1 MLQATEYVQASRMV
15 SMSPSQTMQLPRLQD
30 VNLEPLWDDE
40 IDHRLAMRHSLLFS
54 VVDGEKSAVVEEQA
68 LAEALNYLSKLN
80 LNYRLYLVDPD
91 SFDRLK
97 NKFME
102 IQTGS
107 DFDEISTTSDE
118 LIEAESDLLEFIQN
132 SQDLLSNEAS
142 APIIKLV
149 NSLFFQAIKKGAS
162 DIHIESGEYKGEVRL
177 RIEGALKKHLD
188 LDKSIISLAINRVK
202 VISNLDISEKRL
214 PQDGRTQISIAG
226 KTLDVRVSVLPTY
239 YGERVVMRI
248 LMQSESIPSLE
259 ELGFKSE
266 LTNHFYKLLNH
277 SHGMILVTGPTG
289 SGKSTTLHSFLQH
302 IATPDKNIITVEDP
316 VEYSAGNIN
325 QIQVNS
331 KVGLTF
337 ASGLRSILRQDPDVI
352 MVGEIRD
359 SETAEIALQS
369 ALTGHLLLSTL
380 HTNDATSSLTRL
392 MDMGIADYLLS
403 STILGVLA
411 QRLVRKLCPE
421 CKKRSTIQPIVV
433 RELNL
438 PDEGEYYAAE
448 GCKACDFTGYRGRQ
462 AVGELFILD
471 DEVKEMLKKG
481 LNDHEIRESMKKRGM
496 KTVSDKLKD
505 MMIDGTTSYEEAL
518 RVGLMDG

>member
-1 MLQATEYVQASRMV
+1 MNLT
-15 SMSPSQTMQLPRLQD
+15 QLID
-30 VNLEPLWDDE
+30 VDLEPLWEDE
-40 IDHRLAMRHSLLFS
+40 IDHKLAIKHSLLFS
-54 VVDGEKSAVVEEQA
+54 IVDGEKSAILKRE
-68 LAEALNYLSKLN
+68 LISEALNHLSKLN
-80 LNYRLYLVDPD
+80 LSYQLYIVDHD
-91 SFDRLK
+91 SFERLK
-97 NKFME
+97 NKFLE
-102 IQTGS
+102 IQSGS
-107 DFDEISTTSDE
+107 DFDEISATSEE
-118 LIEAESDLLEFIQN
+118 LIEVESDLLAFIQN
-132 SQDLLSNEAS
+132 AQDLLSSEES

-162 DIHIESGEYKGEVRL
+162 DIHIETGEKKGEVRL
-177 RIEGALKKHLD
+177 RIDGALKRHID
-188 LDKSIISLAINRVK
+188 LEKSIIALVINRIK
-202 VISNLDISEKRL
+202 VISNLDISEKRI
-214 PQDGRTQISIAG
+214 PQDGRTQITIAG
-226 KTLDVRVSVLPTY
+226 KTLDVRISILPTY

-248 LMQSESIPSLE
+248 LMQSENIPTLA
-259 ELGFKSE
+259 ELGFKKE
-266 LTNHFYKLLNH
+266 LTDQFYRLLNH

-316 VEYSAGNIN
+316 VEYNAENIN

-337 ASGLRSILRQDPDVI
+337 SSGLRSILRQDPDVI

-403 STILGVLA
+403 SALLGVLA
-411 QRLVRKLCPE
+411 QRLVRQLCPS
-421 CKKRSTIQPIVV
+421 CKESKLLSPMVADDLKLSTHKI
-433 RELNL
+433 
-438 PDEGEYYAAE
+438 YYGAV
-448 GCKACDFTGYRGRQ
+448 GCKECDFTGYKGRQ

-481 LNDHEIRESMKKRGM
+481 LNDHEIRELMKRRGM
-496 KTVSDKLKD
+496 STISDKLIL
-505 MMIDGTTSYEEAL
+505 MMESGDTSYEEAL
-518 RVGLMDG
+518 RVGLMER